1 MDNIHIDNFIKEKTM
16 EANSHMHF
24 YTLGE
29 YNNFQAFL
37 LNQEDTKDCL
47 RFFEGLISATL
58 LSIPLWTAIV
68 WIFLSSL

>member
-24 YTLGE
+24 YALGE
-29 YNNFQAFL
+29 YNNFQASL